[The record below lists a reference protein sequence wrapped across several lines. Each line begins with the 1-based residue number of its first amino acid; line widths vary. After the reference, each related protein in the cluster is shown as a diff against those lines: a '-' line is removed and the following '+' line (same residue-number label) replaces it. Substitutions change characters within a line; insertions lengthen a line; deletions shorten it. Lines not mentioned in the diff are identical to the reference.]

1 VGHPLEDVSLCES
14 LRCMWGGCESRV
26 YVLWDLVVLGFPF
39 LSFSKRV
46 FERGWGGCPGWVPR
60 CRFGGCVRLP
70 RVCLVSI
77 VTCNFSVPSR
87 VPSIAVGFGLSWC
100 VLVW

>member
-1 VGHPLEDVSLCES
+1 MGHPLEDVSLCES

-46 FERGWGGCPGWVPR
+46 FERGWGGHRVVR
-60 CRFGGCVRLP
+60 GGSLGVD
-70 RVCLVSI
+70 LV
-77 VTCNFSVPSR
+77 
-87 VPSIAVGFGLSWC
+87 AV
-100 VLVW
+100 